1 MTKNIKMKNPI
12 IEMGGD
18 EMAQII
24 WEWIKNI
31 LIKPYIDLKTV
42 YFDLG
47 VKNRDKTKDS
57 VTLKAAKAIKKYR
70 VGVKCATI
78 TIDDT
83 RVKEYRLK
91 SVLPSPNGTIRN
103 IIDGTVFREP
113 ILCKNIP
120 KKVPSWTKPIIIG
133 RHAFGDQ
140 YNAGEITIPGPGKL
154 KIIFQPKTKKN
165 NIQQNIHEFQS
176 AGVGLGM
183 FNIDK
188 SIRSFARSCFNLAVE
203 RKWPLFLSTK
213 QTILKKYDGRF
224 RDIFDKMYKK
234 EFLKKFKK
242 LKISYEHKLT
252 DDMVAATLRSNGGF
266 IWACKNYD
274 GDVQSDFLAQGY
286 GSLGMMSS
294 ILLSPNG
301 KIVES
306 EAAHGTIRSHFM
318 QHKKNKK
325 TSTNPVASIFAW
337 TKAISYRGKFD
348 KIVKLQKFSTCLEEA
363 CIITIERGI
372 MTKDLALLVGP
383 KQKWVTTE
391 EFLNSTKKELEKRL

>member
-1 MTKNIKMKNPI
+1 
-12 IEMGGD
+12 
-18 EMAQII
+18 
-24 WEWIKNI
+24 
-31 LIKPYIDLKTV
+31 
-42 YFDLG
+42 
-47 VKNRDKTKDS
+47 
-57 VTLKAAKAIKKYR
+57 
-70 VGVKCATI
+70 
-78 TIDDT
+78 
-83 RVKEYRLK
+83 
-91 SVLPSPNGTIRN
+91 
-103 IIDGTVFREP
+103 
-113 ILCKNIP
+113 
-120 KKVPSWTKPIIIG
+120 
-133 RHAFGDQ
+133 
-140 YNAGEITIPGPGKL
+140 
-154 KIIFQPKTKKN
+154 
-165 NIQQNIHEFQS
+165 
-176 AGVGLGM
+176 
-183 FNIDK
+183 
-188 SIRSFARSCFNLAVE
+188 
-203 RKWPLFLSTK
+203 
-213 QTILKKYDGRF
+213 
-224 RDIFDKMYKK
+224 MYKK